1 MNTRSLVVA
10 LASLSTLALGGC
22 AAAPRVQLAVAAPAE
37 PPAAA
42 APAMVPEPEPAPE
55 PRSVDAI
62 AETCARGPR
71 SKVCG
76 LSLEAVR
83 EICKSGSPSRAA
95 RAFGGAPKLTRAYLR
110 GDAVVWSSI
119 RGART
124 TKGTALL
131 DEEVLVLSEASA
143 RGSVIVSGSAVSYE
157 VLRWNGSC
165 ATLSDGELTLRAPA
179 KPRRPVDFD
188 VLDAPTRDW
197 LSGERVGEAEAAR
210 AAACA
215 REPFSARCTAAIERR
230 DDAIGR
236 AFRAA
241 AKKQPAR

>member
-1 MNTRSLVVA
+1 
-10 LASLSTLALGGC
+10 
-22 AAAPRVQLAVAAPAE
+22 VAAPAE

-110 GDAVVWSSI
+110 GDAVVWSSV

-124 TKGTALL
+124 AKGTALL